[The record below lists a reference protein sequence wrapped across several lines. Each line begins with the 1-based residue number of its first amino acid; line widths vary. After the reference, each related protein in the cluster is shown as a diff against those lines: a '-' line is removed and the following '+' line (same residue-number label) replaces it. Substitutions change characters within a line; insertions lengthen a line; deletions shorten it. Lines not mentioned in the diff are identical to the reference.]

1 MFRLERAAVLFLA
14 GCLSLTVFSIPLT
27 SQIRSGAIT
36 GVITDPSGAPIQ
48 GASVSVVAEETNFS
62 YSTAS
67 NSSGEFTIPYLPFG
81 RYTLT
86 VEKAGFQTSRLTGLA
101 VSTAQTV
108 RADVRPEISAVAST
122 VDVTAAAAELQ
133 TDSST
138 VQNTIQEQLIKAV
151 PNITHNP
158 FYYATLQPG
167 LVPRAAMNDTQS
179 VNSFGI
185 GIDGR
190 RTFSAISANG
200 GQAFTND
207 IQLDGVS
214 VQGSA
219 WNEAAVLP
227 NPEGVQE
234 VRTLINNFTAEYGRA
249 QGVIQ
254 VTTKSGS
261 NQFHGSGVY
270 RNRNEFFNA
279 NSFGNNARGI
289 SRKPFKV
296 NSYAGTIGGPIV
308 PNRAFFF
315 VSYEGLQ
322 HGEAVD
328 YLKTVPTGL
337 ERGGD
342 FSQTLANVNGT
353 PTPVRIFDPFNVVQT
368 GPNLYQRS
376 PIPNSIIPRPDP
388 FALKLIS
395 YYPLPNRTP
404 EDVYNTNNYYNRVT
418 RKFDR
423 NSLNSRLDFRWSNHS
438 LYGTGGFTRGSI
450 LSPNSWGPD
459 NPFQSRNDFI
469 GATVTDRNPYGA
481 IGDTIVLS
489 PTLVL
494 DVRYGINRIN
504 ANNEARIFPDFD
516 YGSFGIPASVQ
527 AINAVPGAPLEFSP
541 GNNLSALNQTNSL
554 HKRERQT
561 NHHVVGS
568 LNKSVSK
575 WNFKMGSEYRVY
587 LSNYTDAEESVAIF
601 TSSGYTRE
609 IIDAAGGGVG
619 TVMADQ
625 AGWGPASF
633 LLGAGNLYVAPGRG
647 TKPALA
653 QKYFA
658 VYSQNDWRAT
668 NKMTLNLGLR
678 YELQFAPTERYN
690 RLSSFD
696 FSGKNPY
703 GGPGAF
709 TFMGAN
715 GVSRHLWETQHGDF
729 GPRVGLAYRLTN
741 SFVIRAGYGITYLP
755 TNTGYFDGPFVYG
768 QDTFAAFTNSNVY
781 GPSPAGQLAGKYYD
795 VNVIVP
801 PKGADASSP
810 RLYGGGPGPRFDRLD
825 YRNGMSQQWNLFLQK
840 QLTRTWL
847 VSAGYTA
854 SKGSHLPFARVP
866 LNLTQY
872 ISDATLQSWRSSW
885 IAANG
890 LNNPATEQVPNPLQ
904 TPGARLIPFNG
915 TQGNTTITRQDTLIP
930 FPLFG
935 GLQLQRSFG
944 YSNYHALQ
952 FQVGRQYANG
962 LQFNAHYT
970 WSKSL
975 DMTQTEAQTNG
986 FADTGGYDIGNLDLR
1001 HYRNNYKVSL
1011 TDVPHRFLISYVY
1024 ELPFGAGKRWA
1035 NQNAGVKAI
1044 VGGWRIGDVTTI
1056 QSGYPIEI
1064 SGGGGFTG
1072 RPDRIA
1078 GAPVEVPKDLQ
1089 QWYDGKTVV
1098 TLPSGR
1104 QIRPNAFTFLK
1115 YSIDAFQGRTVRMP
1129 DGTYQPDLYY
1139 YGSAALNY
1147 NDIRGPIRNNW
1158 NLNLERSFR
1167 VREKV
1172 SIDFSAQFTN
1182 AFNHTQFRP
1191 AITGGLGGPNVTAST
1206 LNVGIGQL
1214 TNSNFGTHGT
1224 DTFDP
1229 RQTEFQLKIR
1239 F

>member
-1 MFRLERAAVLFLA
+1 MRSCLLLLCGALAAA
-14 GCLSLTVFSIPLT
+14 A
-27 SQIRSGAIT
+27 QIRSGAIV
-36 GVITDPSGAPIQ
+36 GSVLDPSGAPVPA
-48 GASVSVVAEETNFS
+48 ASVTVVAEETNFT

-67 NSSGEFTIPYLPFG
+67 NTAGEFTVPYLPFG

-86 VEKAGFQTSRLTGLA
+86 VEKTGFQNSRLTGLA

-108 RADVRPEISAVAST
+108 RADVRLEISSVAST
-122 VDVTAAAAELQ
+122 VEVAASAAALQ
-133 TDSST
+133 TESAA
-138 VQNTIQEQLIKAV
+138 VQNSVQERLIQAV

-167 LVPRAAMNDTQS
+167 MVPRAAMNDTQS

-190 RTFSAISANG
+190 RTFSAVSANG

-234 VRTLINNFTAEYGRA
+234 VRTLINNFSAEYGRA

-254 VTTKSGS
+254 VTTRSGS

-289 SRKPFKV
+289 PRKPFKV
-296 NSYAGTIGGPIV
+296 NSYAATLGGRIV
-308 PNRAFFF
+308 PDRAFFF

-322 HGEAVD
+322 HAEAVD
-328 YLKTVPTGL
+328 YLKTVPTEL
-337 ERGGD
+337 ERRGD
-342 FSQTLANVNGT
+342 FSQTFANVNGT
-353 PTPVRIFDPFNVVQT
+353 PTAIRIFDPFNVVQT
-368 GPNLYQRS
+368 GPNLYQRA
-376 PIPNSIIPRPDP
+376 PIANSIIPRPDP
-388 FALKLIS
+388 FASKVFS

-404 EDVYNTNNYYNRVT
+404 QDQYNTNNYYNRVKRT
-418 RKFDR
+418 FDR
-423 NSLNSRLDFRWSNHS
+423 DSLNSRLDYRWRNHS
-438 LYGTGGFTRGSI
+438 LYGTGGFTHGSI

-459 NPFQSRNDFI
+459 NPFQSRNEFI

-481 IGDTIVLS
+481 IGDTVVLS

-504 ANNEARIFPDFD
+504 ANNEAQVFPDFD
-516 YGSFGIPASVQ
+516 YGSFGIPAAIQ

-561 NHHVVGS
+561 NHHLVGS
-568 LNKSVSK
+568 LNKSVGR
-575 WNFKMGSEYRVY
+575 WNLKVGSEYRVY
-587 LSNYTDAEESVAIF
+587 LSNYTDAEESVQIMTNA
-601 TSSGYTRE
+601 GYTRE
-609 IIDAAGGGVG
+609 SINASGGGVG
-619 TVMADQ
+619 TVTAEQ
-625 AGWGPASF
+625 AGWSPASF

-668 NKMTLNLGLR
+668 SKLTLNLGLR
-678 YELQFAPTERYN
+678 YELQFAPTERYD
-690 RLSSFD
+690 RLSSFE
-696 FSGKNPY
+696 FSGSNPY

-709 TFMGAN
+709 AFMGTN
-715 GVSRHLWETQHGDF
+715 GVSRHLWETQHGNF
-729 GPRVGLAYRLTN
+729 GPRAGLAFRVTN
-741 SFVIRAGYGITYLP
+741 SLVIRAGYGVTYLP
-755 TNTGYFDGPFVYG
+755 TNTGYFDGPFAYG

-781 GPSPAGQLAGKYYD
+781 GPSPDGRLAGRYYD
-795 VNVIVP
+795 VNTVVSP
-801 PKGADASSP
+801 TGADAASP
-810 RLYGGGPGPRFDRLD
+810 RLYGGTPGPRFNRLD
-825 YRNGMSQQWNLFLQK
+825 YKNGMVQQWNLFLQK
-840 QLTRTWL
+840 QVAGTWL
-847 VSAGYTA
+847 ISTGYTA
-854 SKGSHLPFARVP
+854 SRGTHLPFARLPVNSLQHIP
-866 LNLTQY
+866 DSL
-872 ISDATLQSWRSSW
+872 LQSWRSSW
-885 IAANG
+885 IAASG
-890 LNNPATEQVPNPLQ
+890 RNNPATEQVPNPLQ
-904 TPGARLIPFNG
+904 PSGGPLIPFNG
-915 TQGNTTITRQDTLIP
+915 SQGNATMARQDTLMQS
-930 FPLFG
+930 PLFG
-935 GLQLQRSFG
+935 GLQMQQSFG

-952 FQVGRQYANG
+952 LQAARQYANG

-986 FADTGGYDIGNLDLR
+986 FADTGGYQGGLFDLR
-1001 HYRNNYKVSL
+1001 NYRNNYKVSL
-1011 TDVPHRFLISYVY
+1011 TDIPHRFVASWVY

-1035 NQNAGVKAI
+1035 SRNAALRI
-1044 VGGWRIGDVTTI
+1044 IAGGWRIGGVATF
-1056 QSGYPIEI
+1056 QSGFPVEI
-1064 SGGGGFTG
+1064 TGGAGLTG

-1078 GAPVEVPKDLQ
+1078 GVPIEVPEELQ
-1089 QWYDGKTVV
+1089 RWYDGQTVV

-1104 QIRPNAFTFLK
+1104 QLRPGAFTFLK
-1115 YSIDAFQGRTVRMP
+1115 YSIDAFQARTVQMP
-1129 DGTYQPDLYY
+1129 DGTNQADIYY
-1139 YGSAALNY
+1139 YGSGAIDY
-1147 NDIRGPIRNNW
+1147 SDMRGAGRHNW
-1158 NLNLERSFR
+1158 NLNLERTFR
-1167 VREKV
+1167 LREKV
-1172 SIDFSAQFTN
+1172 SIDFSGQFTN
-1182 AFNHTQFRP
+1182 AANHTQFRP
-1191 AITGGLGGPNVTAST
+1191 GITGAAGGPNLTAST

-1214 TNSNFGTHGT
+1214 TNNNFGTFGT

-1229 RQTEFQLKIR
+1229 RQAEFQIKIR

>member
-1 MFRLERAAVLFLA
+1 VGSVVDASGAAV
-14 GCLSLTVFSIPLT
+14 
-27 SQIRSGAIT
+27 
-36 GVITDPSGAPIQ
+36 PS
-48 GASVSVVAEETNFS
+48 ASVSVVAEETNFE

-67 NSSGEFTIPYLPFG
+67 NSSGEFTVPYLPFG
-81 RYTLT
+81 RYSLT
-86 VEKAGFQTSRLTGLA
+86 VEKVGFQSSKLTGLT
-101 VSTAQTV
+101 VTTAQTV
-108 RADVRPEISAVAST
+108 RADVKLEISSVASAVEVAST
-122 VDVTAAAAELQ
+122 AAELQ
-133 TDSST
+133 TDSSA
-138 VQNTIQEQLIKAV
+138 VQNSVQERLIQAV

-279 NSFGNNARGI
+279 NTFGNNARGI
-289 SRKPFKV
+289 LRKPFKV
-296 NSYAGTIGGPIV
+296 NSYAATLGGPIV

-315 VSYEGLQ
+315 VSYEGLR

-328 YLKTVPTGL
+328 YLKTVPTES
-337 ERGGD
+337 ERRGD
-342 FSQTLANVNGT
+342 FSQTFANVNGT
-353 PTPVRIFDPFNVVQT
+353 PTPIRLFDPFNVAQT
-368 GPNLYQRS
+368 GPNLYRRA
-376 PIPNSIIPRPDP
+376 PIANSVIMRPDP
-388 FALKLIS
+388 FALKVFS
-395 YYPLPNRTP
+395 YFPLPNRP
-404 EDVYNTNNYYNRVT
+404 PQDVYNTNNYYNRVT
-418 RKFDR
+418 RTFERD
-423 NSLNSRLDFRWSNHS
+423 SLNSRLDYRWGHHS
-438 LYGTGGFTRGSI
+438 LYGTGGFTHGSI

-459 NPFQSRNDFI
+459 NPFQSRNEFI

-494 DVRYGINRIN
+494 DLRYGINRIN
-504 ANNEARIFPDFD
+504 ANNEAQVFPDFD
-516 YGSFGIPASVQ
+516 YASFGIPAAVQ

-541 GNNLSALNQTNSL
+541 GNNLSPLNQTNSL

-561 NHHVVGS
+561 NHHLVGS

-575 WNFKMGSEYRVY
+575 WNFKVGGEYRLY
-587 LSNYTDAEESVAIF
+587 LSNYTDAEESVQIM
-601 TSSGYTRE
+601 TSGGYTRE
-609 IIDAAGGGVG
+609 SINASGGGVG
-619 TVMADQ
+619 TVNADQ
-625 AGWGPASF
+625 AGWGPAAF

-658 VYSQNDWRAT
+658 LYAQNDWRAT
-668 NKMTLNLGLR
+668 SKLTLNLGLR

-696 FSGKNPY
+696 FSGKNPFT
-703 GGPGAF
+703 GPGAF
-709 TFMGAN
+709 AFMGAN
-715 GVSRHLWETQHGDF
+715 GIGRHLWDTEYGNF

-741 SFVIRAGYGITYLP
+741 SLVLRAGYGITYLP
-755 TNTGYFDGPFVYG
+755 TNTGYFDGPFAYG
-768 QDTFAAFTNSNVY
+768 QDTFAAFTNSNVF
-781 GPSPAGQLAGKYYD
+781 GLSPEGRLAGRYYE
-795 VNVIVP
+795 VNTVVSP
-801 PKGADASSP
+801 TGADPSSP
-810 RLYGGGPGPRFDRLD
+810 RLYGGSPGPRFDRGD
-825 YRNGMSQQWNLFLQK
+825 YKNGAVQQWNLFLQK
-840 QLTRTWL
+840 QIAGTWL
-847 VSAGYTA
+847 IAGGYTA
-854 SKGSHLPFARVP
+854 SKGAHLPFARVA
-866 LNLTQY
+866 LNSTQY
-872 ISDATLQSWRSSW
+872 IPDATLQSWRSSW
-885 IAANG
+885 IAASG
-890 LNNPATEQVPNPLQ
+890 RNNPATEQVPNPLQ
-904 TPGARLIPFNG
+904 PSGGPLIPFNG
-915 TQGNTTITRQDTLIP
+915 NQGNATMARQDTLVP
-930 FPLFG
+930 YPLFSG
-935 GLQLQRSFG
+935 MQLQQSFG

-952 FQVGRQYANG
+952 LQVGRRLANG
-962 LQFNAHYT
+962 LQFDAHYT

-975 DMTQTEAQTNG
+975 DMTQSEAQTNG
-986 FADTGGYDIGNLDLR
+986 FADTGGYEGGLFDLR
-1001 HYRNNYKVSL
+1001 NYRNNYKLSL
-1011 TDVPHRFLISYVY
+1011 TDIPHRFVASSVY
-1024 ELPFGAGKRWA
+1024 ELPFGEGKPWA
-1035 NQNAGVKAI
+1035 NSNAAVKAI
-1044 VGGWRIGDVTTI
+1044 VGGWKIGGVTTL
-1056 QSGYPIEI
+1056 QSGFPVEI
-1064 SGGGGFTG
+1064 TGGAGLTG

-1078 GAPVEVPKDLQ
+1078 GVPIEVPKELQ
-1089 QWYDGKTVV
+1089 RWYDGRTTV

-1104 QIRPNAFTFLK
+1104 QITPGAFTFLK
-1115 YSIDAFQGRTVRMP
+1115 YSIDAFRGRTVQMP
-1129 DGTYQPDLYY
+1129 DGTYQADIYY
-1139 YGSAALNY
+1139 YSSGAIDYA
-1147 NDIRGPIRNNW
+1147 DIRGAGRNNW
-1158 NLNLERSFR
+1158 NLSLERTFR

-1191 AITGGLGGPNVTAST
+1191 AITGGTGGPNVTPST
-1206 LNVGIGQL
+1206 LNVAIGQL
-1214 TNSNFGTHGT
+1214 TNSNFGTLGT

-1229 RQTEFQLKIR
+1229 RQTEFQIKIR